1 MRLALLPILLLALT
15 AWSPSK
21 LATGTVKKALVEG
34 GLSEGNAQCMANR
47 MTDKLSLRQLWKLRA
62 LKGEKKSLSE
72 YVAAVRKIDDL
83 EVISVTV
90 SSAALCST
98 GLAR

>member
-34 GLSEGNAQCMANR
+34 GLSEANAGCMANR

>member
-47 MTDKLSLRQLWKLRA
+47 MTDKIELGDEMMAGRRGTPA
-62 LKGEKKSLSE
+62 
-72 YVAAVRKIDDL
+72 
-83 EVISVTV
+83 TP
-90 SSAALCST
+90 
-98 GLAR
+98 

>member
-1 MRLALLPILLLALT
+1 MRLALLPILLLVLA

-34 GLSEGNAQCMANR
+34 GLSEANARCMANR

-62 LKGEKKSLSE
+62 LKGEKKSLPE